1 MKNLIE
7 CLKILPTD
15 YSEYGGDIKRWERK
29 EINYPDCS
37 MGCKFF
43 VQLEEQINF
52 GALGICAK
60 KGAPRAGM
68 LTWEHQAGLD
78 CFERK

>member
-1 MKNLIE
+1 MTNLIE

-43 VQLEEQINF
+43 VQLEEQVNF
-52 GALGICAK
+52 GVLGICAK